1 MTIQL
6 WRLTA
11 TQALGNIRA
20 KNITIEQYAS
30 SLLERIRQRD
40 DDVRAWAYLDP
51 AACLKQAKE
60 LDQVPLEKRGPLH
73 GLPVAVKDIIYT
85 KDMLTAH
92 GSPIYKDH
100 LVTVD
105 AGSVSI
111 LRNAGCLIFGKTTTT
126 EFAAVFAGPKTR
138 NAHSTAR
145 TPGGSSAGSGAAVA
159 DFQVPVALG
168 SQTMGSIV
176 RPAAFNGTYGFKPTW
191 NAITREGQKFSA
203 ITFDTIGFF
212 TRDVDDIEALMDL
225 FSVHDDEES
234 SFTDLQGC
242 RIAVCK
248 TIQWSLAGQG
258 TIDAMEKA
266 VELLKTHGAQVEE
279 ISLGPEFDRVV
290 EWHSKLGQ
298 TEGGTTFLPE
308 YLSAKQDLHDHL
320 IGWVENRQKITHK
333 DQLEAYDGLSAL
345 RPKFD
350 AIASRYDAVLAP
362 SVLDEAPEGL
372 DNTGSPVLASTWTAL
387 HSPVINIPGF
397 RGPNNMPV
405 GVSLIAPRFR
415 DRHLLK
421 VGKAVGQIFEAE
433 GGWIQGS

>member
-11 TQALGNIRA
+11 TQALGKIRA
-20 KNITIEQYAS
+20 KDLTIEQYAS
-30 SLLERIRQRD
+30 SLLQRIRQRD

-51 AACLKQAKE
+51 ATVLEQAKQ
-60 LDQVPLEKRGPLH
+60 LDQVPFEKRGPLH
-73 GLPVAVKDIIYT
+73 GMPVAVKDIIYT
-85 KDMLTAH
+85 KDMPTAH

-100 LVTVD
+100 LVAVD
-105 AGSVSI
+105 AGSVTI

-138 NAHSTAR
+138 NAHSTTR
-145 TPGGSSAGSGAAVA
+145 TPGGSSSGSGAAVA

-176 RPAAFNGTYGFKPTW
+176 RPASFNGTYGFKPTW

-203 ITFDTIGFF
+203 LTFDTIGFF
-212 TRDVDDIEALMDL
+212 TRSVDDVEALMDL
-225 FSVHDDEES
+225 FAVHDDEES
-234 SFTDLQGC
+234 AFTDIEGS
-242 RIAVCK
+242 RIAVCR

-258 TIDAMEKA
+258 IINAMEKA
-266 VELLKTHGAQVEE
+266 VELLKAHGAQVEE
-279 ISLGPEFDRVV
+279 ISLGSEFDRVV
-290 EWHSKLGQ
+290 EWHGKLGQ

-320 IGWVENRQKITHK
+320 IGWVENNQKITHK

-362 SVLDEAPEGL
+362 SVLGEAPEGL
-372 DNTGSPVLASTWTAL
+372 DNTGSVAL
-387 HSPVINIPGF
+387 PSHQHSGF
-397 RGPNNMPV
+397 
-405 GVSLIAPRFR
+405 S
-415 DRHLLK
+415 
-421 VGKAVGQIFEAE
+421 
-433 GGWIQGS
+433 GSE